1 MVPMRPRLRKFFLTA
16 HVSSSVG
23 WLGAVLVYLALA
35 TASLTSADAEVAH
48 AGYLLLYRVAYVVI
62 VPLSLAALVSGLV
75 QSLGTEWGVFRHY
88 WILVKFLLSAV
99 AVTVLLLHLP
109 TVARMS
115 RLAQTTFSTSDFE
128 TLRLQLIVHA
138 VGGLLVLLA
147 ATALSFYKPWGRTN
161 YGRRTLAK

>member
-1 MVPMRPRLRKFFLTA
+1 MLSMSPRLRKFFLTA

-35 TASLTSADAEVAH
+35 TASLTSHDAEAAH
-48 AGYLLLYRVAYVVI
+48 AGYLLLYRVAYSVI

-75 QSLGTEWGVFRHY
+75 QSLATEWGVFRYY
-88 WILVKFLLSAV
+88 WVLVKFLLTSV

-115 RLAQTTFSTSDFE
+115 RLAQKTFSSSDFE
-128 TLRLQLIVHA
+128 TLRLQLIIHA
-138 VGGLLVLLA
+138 AGGLLVVLA
-147 ATALSFYKPWGRTN
+147 ATALSVYKPWGRTN